1 MVIQIAHHPVM
12 GSSAIGSQ
20 RKGSPGTSTGDHH
33 HHHHG
38 TGGTPSGL
46 GPRSRSFMNGAG
58 EHTSG
63 DDPISPVV
71 TCIGQVSANLAQV
84 HEVWIGFVPYFNL
97 GFFLWVS

>member
-1 MVIQIAHHPVM
+1 
-12 GSSAIGSQ
+12 
-20 RKGSPGTSTGDHH
+20 
-33 HHHHG
+33 
-38 TGGTPSGL
+38 
-46 GPRSRSFMNGAG
+46 MNGAG